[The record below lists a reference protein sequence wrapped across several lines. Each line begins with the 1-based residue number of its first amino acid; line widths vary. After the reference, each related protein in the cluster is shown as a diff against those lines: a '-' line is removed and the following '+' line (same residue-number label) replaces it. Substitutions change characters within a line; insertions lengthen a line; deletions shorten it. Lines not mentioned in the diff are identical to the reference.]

1 MITRIHREH
10 TDNRFIGVQHPPADK
25 VIGGEMPYLN
35 GTSAGRY
42 VVPENIKLTLKC
54 LSLSVRTGLVGQAS
68 GAAEVAGA
76 VNCGV
81 ASYYIGTTQL
91 TEWRIHE
98 YMIPNIVGAN
108 ETQIPFYNAFQ
119 SPGIGEGVVCP
130 SGTTFYIKATPA
142 QNTNIIWEYS
152 LFGKDASNNAI
163 IQGGIKMTAAT
174 TVNQTI
180 FQYTPDFDLT
190 ILAVY
195 VDAEVI
201 GQLSGQGRIDI
212 DGRQVTVTPYL
223 GCGQSTSNMFDIDS
237 YAGIGTG
244 AYNIPMWGIELYPGE
259 NIDFTPI
266 PFAADQSV
274 WGLTIAGTESSL
286 SAGGTPGATSFAY

>member
-1 MITRIHREH
+1 MITRISREV
-10 TDNRFIGVQHPPADK
+10 TDSRYIGVQHPPTDK
-25 VIGGEMPYLN
+25 VIGGEMPYLT

-42 VVPENIKLTLKC
+42 VVPDNTKLTLKC
-54 LSLSVRTGLVGQAS
+54 LSMSVRTGLVGEAS
-68 GAAEVAGA
+68 RSVELAGI

-81 ASYYIGTTQL
+81 ASYYIGATKM

-98 YMIPNIVGAN
+98 YMIPNLAGAD
-108 ETQIPFYNAFQ
+108 ELTVPFNNTAQ
-119 SPGIGEGVVCP
+119 SCGIGEGVVCP
-130 SGTTFYIKATPA
+130 SGTTFYIKVTPA
-142 QNTNIIWEYS
+142 QNSNIIWECTM
-152 LFGKDASNNAI
+152 FAKNASNQVVTANN
-163 IQGGIKMTAAT
+163 IKLTAT
-174 TVNQTI
+174 TTANQI
-180 FQYTPDFDLT
+180 ILQYTPASDIT

-195 VDAEVI
+195 VDAEAG

-223 GCGQSTSNMFDIDS
+223 GMGENTSNMFDLDS

-259 NIDFTPI
+259 NIDFIPI
-266 PFAADQSV
+266 PFLADQSV